1 VFGNEPK
8 RTREKPQ
15 TIKREKISEVTIMK
29 KTALLTLTVVIL
41 GGALIVATPMASQ
54 ARSHFSLSLGG
65 PVYGPVGYGYGYG
78 YAPVSVYRPGYVYDP
93 YYGAYPAYPLYHGSY
108 GPAWR
113 IHYHR

>member
-1 VFGNEPK
+1 
-8 RTREKPQ
+8 
-15 TIKREKISEVTIMK
+15 MK
-29 KTALLTLTVVIL
+29 KTTLLTLTTVAVVIL
-41 GGALIVATPMASQ
+41 GGALILAIPQTAQ

-65 PVYGPVGYGYGYG
+65 PVHGPLGYGYG

-93 YYGAYPAYPLYHGSY
+93 YYGAYPVYPMTYGTY